1 MEVIYQVAVCDD
13 EARQIEQEENMLKE
27 YARQRPDCEF
37 RIECFRSAD
46 RLLRK
51 MAEQEYVPELVLLD
65 IYMPEKTGI
74 AAAQEIRKMGCDCR
88 IILVTT
94 SKEHA
99 LEAFGVGA
107 SQYLI
112 KPLTEEI
119 LFPVLDRLRQDME
132 EKKRKY
138 LLLRIDGNISRIPLH
153 HILYC
158 EAQRKRQHLYLADGT
173 KLTLHTTMTEIS
185 QRLSIY
191 SEFVKVGATYLVNLE
206 HVESLN
212 AKELSLDNGR
222 NLYLPRG
229 AYQPLRERYFQYYC
243 EEDI

>member
-13 EARQIEQEENMLKE
+13 EAKQMEQEENMLKE

-37 RIECFRSAD
+37 KIECFRSVD
-46 RLLRK
+46 RLIRK
-51 MAEQEYVPELVLLD
+51 MAEQEYAPELVLLD

-88 IILVTT
+88 IILITT

-112 KPLTEEI
+112 KPLTEEV
-119 LFPVLDRLRQDME
+119 LFLVLDRIRQDMK

-138 LLLRIDGNISRIPLH
+138 LLLRIEGNISRIPLH
-153 HILYC
+153 DILYC
-158 EAQRKRQHLYLADGT
+158 EAQGKRQHLYLEDGT
-173 KLTLHTTMTEIS
+173 KLTLRTTMTEIS
-185 QRLSIY
+185 QRLSDY
-191 SEFVKVGATYLVNLE
+191 SEFVKVGAAYLVNLE
-206 HVESLN
+206 HVKSLN
-212 AKELSLDNGR
+212 AKELCLDNGKR
-222 NLYLPRG
+222 LYLPRG
-229 AYQPLRERYFQYYC
+229 AYQQLREKYFQYYC
-243 EEDI
+243 EEEM